1 LALEQKIVFPA
12 ESFPLSKDQSTT
24 GEVRILALDVG
35 TKRIGLAISDPLGL
49 TAQGLGVLE
58 RKDLDRDLARLVEI
72 AGPYRVQEILVGLP
86 RHMDG
91 RLGEQAE
98 EILALARALGEAL
111 GARVATWD
119 ERLTTVEAERLL
131 VQADL
136 SRRKRRRVVDQ
147 VAASLIL
154 QAYLDGRQTGEQ
166 ES

>member
-1 LALEQKIVFPA
+1 MAY
-12 ESFPLSKDQSTT
+12 SSGT
-24 GEVRILALDVG
+24 GEARILALDVG
-35 TKRIGLAISDPLGL
+35 HKRIGLAVSDPLGY

-58 RKDLDRDLARLVEI
+58 RRDWDRDLARLVEL
-72 AGPYRVQEILVGLP
+72 ASPYRVQEVLVGIP

-98 EILALARALGEAL
+98 GNLALAQALGDAL
-111 GARVATWD
+111 GARVVTWD
-119 ERLTTVEAERLL
+119 ERLTTVEAERVLI
-131 VQADL
+131 QADM

-154 QAYLDGRQTGEQ
+154 QAYLDGRGSVER

>member
-1 LALEQKIVFPA
+1 MAY
-12 ESFPLSKDQSTT
+12 SSGT
-24 GEVRILALDVG
+24 GEPRILALDVG
-35 TKRIGLAISDPLGL
+35 HKRIGLAVSDPLGF

-58 RKDLDRDLARLVEI
+58 RQDWDRDLARLVEI
-72 AGPYRVQEILVGLP
+72 ARPYQVQEVLVGIP

-98 EILALARALGEAL
+98 GNLALAQALGDAL
-111 GARVATWD
+111 GARVVTWD
-119 ERLTTVEAERLL
+119 ERLTTVEAERVLI
-131 VQADL
+131 QADM

-154 QAYLDGRQTGEQ
+154 QGYLDGRRALER

>member
-1 LALEQKIVFPA
+1 LTRERS
-12 ESFPLSKDQSTT
+12 ETH
-24 GEVRILALDVG
+24 EVRILALDVG

-58 RKDLDRDLARLVEI
+58 RKDWDRDLARLQEI
-72 AGPYRVQEILVGLP
+72 ARPYQVQEILVGLP

-91 RLGEQAE
+91 RPGEMVE
-98 EILALARALGEAL
+98 EILALAQALGEAL

-119 ERLTTVEAERLL
+119 ERLSTVEAERVLI
-131 VQADL
+131 QADL
-136 SRRKRRRVVDQ
+136 SRKKRRRVVDK

-154 QAYLDGRQTGEQ
+154 QAYLDGRQTGDR

>member
-1 LALEQKIVFPA
+1 LTINQP
-12 ESFPLSKDQSTT
+12 T
-24 GEVRILALDVG
+24 GTAEVRILALDVG
-35 TKRIGLAISDPLGL
+35 TKRIGLAVSDPLGF

-58 RKDLDRDLARLVEI
+58 RKGWDRDLATLVEM
-72 AGPYRVQEILVGLP
+72 ARPYRVQEIVVGLP

-111 GARVATWD
+111 GVQVATWD
-119 ERLTTVEAERLL
+119 ERLTTVAAERLL
-131 VQADL
+131 IEADL

-154 QAYLDGRQTGEQ
+154 QAYLDGRKKGEP